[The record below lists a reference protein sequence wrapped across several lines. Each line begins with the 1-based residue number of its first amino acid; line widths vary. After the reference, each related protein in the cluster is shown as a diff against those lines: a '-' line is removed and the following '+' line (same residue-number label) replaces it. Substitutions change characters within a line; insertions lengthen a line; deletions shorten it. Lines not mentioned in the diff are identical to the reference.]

1 MHINCL
7 ELTAAMLAVQVF
19 AKYRSGVNSVAAR
32 QSNSCGLY
40 LPSGWHSIPATSKV
54 GKSSVALGSSAGHY
68 AVGSTY
74 SRGDQ
79 SGGGYRVQSDRGL
92 PVLEAVTERF
102 SEDQCHLGSSG
113 GGSVCVM
120 PVLSA
125 GPVLQLEAGS
135 NGKSN

>member
-1 MHINCL
+1 M
-7 ELTAAMLAVQVF
+7 
-19 AKYRSGVNSVAAR
+19 
-32 QSNSCGLY
+32 
-40 LPSGWHSIPATSKV
+40 
-54 GKSSVALGSSAGHY
+54 ALGSSAGHY

-79 SGGGYRVQSDRGL
+79 SGGRCRVQSDRGS
-92 PVLEAVTERF
+92 PGLEVVTESF

-125 GPVLQLEAGS
+125 GPILQLEAGS
-135 NGKSN
+135 NGGSKDAF